1 MDLSAPFA
9 ALFAFFANIIKWCL
23 DGILWLLG
31 KAFFLPFD
39 GLLTVI
45 STIFNAIDLASFI
58 SSYAMNWAGM
68 PPQLIW
74 FVNAV
79 AIPQG
84 LVILA
89 SAIGIRMALN
99 LIPAA
104 FTRI

>member
-1 MDLSAPFA
+1 MDLTAPFT
-9 ALFAFFANIIKWCL
+9 ALFTFITNILKWSL
-23 DGILWLLG
+23 DGVLWLLG

-45 STIFNAIDLASFI
+45 STIFNAIDLSAFVA
-58 SSYAMNWAGM
+58 SYAMNWAGL
-68 PPQLIW
+68 PPQMIW
-74 FVNAV
+74 MINTV

-84 LVILA
+84 LTVLA
-89 SAIGIRMALN
+89 AAVGIRMALN